1 MNHERK
7 IPGEWSLARWL
18 LLGISGIALAV
29 AIALAAGNL
38 ADQPVG
44 ISGEP
49 VSAGS
54 ALEPPSDG
62 SNSGA
67 KKSATGGSGSGGT
80 PSAVTASPDT
90 SGTAASGTSSPA
102 PPVAPPA
109 QPVPPGPPVATRGD
123 DSASPAE
130 QPSGPGDS
138 SSGGERE
145 SGDD

>member
-62 SNSGA
+62 GNSGA
-67 KKSATGGSGSGGT
+67 KKSATVGSGSGGT
-80 PSAVTASPDT
+80 SSGSTAIPDT
-90 SGTAASGTSSPA
+90 SGTATSGTSTAAPPVATPTQPA
-102 PPVAPPA
+102 PPVAT
-109 QPVPPGPPVATRGD
+109 GGD
-123 DSASPAE
+123 DYASGTE
-130 QPSGPGDS
+130 QPSGSDD
-138 SSGGERE
+138 SSGGGEKE

>member
-38 ADQPVG
+38 ADRPVG

-54 ALEPPSDG
+54 ALEPPSDNG
-62 SNSGA
+62 SSGA
-67 KKSATGGSGSGGT
+67 AKSASSGSGNGGT
-80 PSAVTASPDT
+80 TSDSTPGTDT
-90 SGTAASGTSSPA
+90 SGTGTAAA
-102 PPVAPPA
+102 PVAPPVTAPA
-109 QPVPPGPPVATRGD
+109 QPAPPAATGGD
-123 DSASPAE
+123 DYAGGTAE
-130 QPSGPGDS
+130 PSGS
-138 SSGGERE
+138 RA
-145 SGDD
+145 